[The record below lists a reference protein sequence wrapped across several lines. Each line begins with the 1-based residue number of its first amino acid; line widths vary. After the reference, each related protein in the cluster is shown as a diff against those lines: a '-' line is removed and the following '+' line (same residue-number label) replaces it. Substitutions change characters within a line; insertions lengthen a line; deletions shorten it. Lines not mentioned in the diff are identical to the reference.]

1 MSHIIWY
8 IQQHITCR
16 HIDSNHKLIAW
27 RFVFHGCID
36 GASRAVIYVNVANN
50 NKANTVLEFFKLGI
64 GSFQLPSRVRGDR
77 GMENVDVANFM
88 ITSRGTDRGSF
99 NVGRSVQNQRIER
112 LWGESNRVVAHNF
125 KTLFRDMELAD
136 ILCPTSELDLFA
148 LHYIYMS
155 RVQQSLDEFQRQW
168 NFHSLSSMGHI
179 SPLALWSEGVMS
191 NPMLLDEVCDSAH
204 LGIEDD
210 LVPEEVEA
218 TSNNVVVPESM
229 IHLDDAQLVEL
240 TRISPDPLLNDGNQG
255 VDLYC
260 AVKSYLEG
268 LH

>member
-1 MSHIIWY
+1 
-8 IQQHITCR
+8 
-16 HIDSNHKLIAW
+16 
-27 RFVFHGCID
+27 
-36 GASRAVIYVNVANN
+36 
-50 NKANTVLEFFKLGI
+50 
-64 GSFQLPSRVRGDR
+64 
-77 GMENVDVANFM
+77 
-88 ITSRGTDRGSF
+88 
-99 NVGRSVQNQRIER
+99 
-112 LWGESNRVVAHNF
+112 
-125 KTLFRDMELAD
+125 
-136 ILCPTSELDLFA
+136 
-148 LHYIYMS
+148 
-155 RVQQSLDEFQRQW
+155 
-168 NFHSLSSMGHI
+168 
-179 SPLALWSEGVMS
+179 MS

-240 TRISPDPLLNDGNQG
+240 TRICPDPLLNDGNQG